1 MKILVKILFI
11 FIFLLFFSK
20 IDGFPQERNSIDYY
34 GMVGLQKI
42 TETVEKGSVYVD
54 VSSAKVHI
62 SAVSAPS
69 LEGFN
74 SLVKVFFIL
83 VMIFA
88 IITVIFYVSK
98 FLSEKKW

>member
-1 MKILVKILFI
+1 MKTFVKILFI

-20 IDGFPQERNSIDYY
+20 IDGFSQESNYIDCYEI
-34 GMVGLQKI
+34 VGLQKT
-42 TETVEKGSVYVD
+42 TETVEKVSVYVD
-54 VSSAKVHI
+54 VSSNKVHI

-83 VMIFA
+83 IMIFA

>member
-1 MKILVKILFI
+1 MKTFIKILFI

-20 IDGFPQERNSIDYY
+20 IDGFSQESNYIDSY
-34 GMVGLQKI
+34 GMVSLQKT
-42 TETVEKGSVYVD
+42 TETVEKVSVYVD
-54 VSSAKVHI
+54 VSFTKVHI
-62 SAVSAPS
+62 SAVSTPS
-69 LEGFN
+69 LDGFN
-74 SLVKVFFIL
+74 SIVRVFFIL

>member
-1 MKILVKILFI
+1 MKTFVKILFF

-20 IDGFPQERNSIDYY
+20 IDGFSQERNCIDCY
-34 GMVGLQKI
+34 GMVGLQKT
-42 TETVEKGSVYVD
+42 TETVEKISVYVD
-54 VSSAKVHI
+54 VSSTKFHI
-62 SAVSAPS
+62 SAVSATS
-69 LEGFN
+69 SEDFN
-74 SLVKVFFIL
+74 SLVKIFFIL